1 MSPHNT
7 SFFVRHFGLR
17 GVALFEA
24 LKGGL
29 AVAGAIW
36 VTTLRHKDLLE
47 VAEHMLRTVHVAPDR
62 HIARAFMHFAEKIN
76 GRDLR
81 IVVVLV
87 LIYAAIRFTEAT
99 GLWLEKEWAEWF
111 ALVSGGVYIPY
122 EIAEVVRHHNRTTW
136 AILIVNI
143 LIVIYMAWL
152 LFDSYKTRRVA
163 RRQGVPAD

>member
-152 LFDSYKTRRVA
+152 LFDSYKTRKVA